1 MALISG
7 RTGNKPRLLSE
18 AIAQSCKCIML
29 EKPSVP
35 TVAELEA
42 MQDEV
47 AATGVEVLMGYNKNV
62 CKYVKRT
69 RGFAEGVE
77 GGTI

>member
-1 MALISG
+1 
-7 RTGNKPRLLSE
+7 
-18 AIAQSCKCIML
+18 ML

-35 TVAELEA
+35 TVVELEA

-47 AATGVEVLMGYNKNV
+47 AATVVEVLMRYNKNV